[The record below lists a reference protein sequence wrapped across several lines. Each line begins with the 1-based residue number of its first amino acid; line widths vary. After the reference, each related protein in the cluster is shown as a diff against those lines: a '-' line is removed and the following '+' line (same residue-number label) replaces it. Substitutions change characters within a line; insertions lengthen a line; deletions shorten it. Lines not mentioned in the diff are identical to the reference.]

1 VSSHAKNAP
10 KPEVFQRGIWN
21 LPSLHDKLKGESGAE
36 FPVPRHL
43 DHREKNP
50 MARKKSNSEKAPPQ
64 PGTVFESLL
73 FVAVAGTV
81 LAIAFLALALSRYDW
96 ALPK

>member
-1 VSSHAKNAP
+1 MAK
-10 KPEVFQRGIWN
+10 
-21 LPSLHDKLKGESGAE
+21 
-36 FPVPRHL
+36 
-43 DHREKNP
+43 
-50 MARKKSNSEKAPPQ
+50 KKSTSEKAPPQ

-73 FVAVAGTV
+73 FVAVAATV